1 MLAAAIQNMDGIGGK
16 PGWAWIFIL
25 VRFWVDSFTDTADYI
40 IIIGRAVHASDWS
53 DLLLPHTVNAAG
65 LYISDPERKIVG
77 LIRRLRQ

>member
-1 MLAAAIQNMDGIGGK
+1 MDGIGGK

-53 DLLLPHTVNAAG
+53 DLLLPHTINAAG